1 MRRESRK
8 AGIWHLLVSFGV
20 LSPAP
25 KLELFLKGCFSRVSV
40 CYGKVKIM
48 DLRAMGK
55 WEKEAVGSREV
66 TEYQA

>member
-1 MRRESRK
+1 MRKGSRK
-8 AGIWHLLVSFGV
+8 AGIWRFLVSFCV

-25 KLELFLKGCFSRVSV
+25 KLELFLKGYFPRVSV
-40 CYGKVKIM
+40 CYGRVKIM
-48 DLRAMGK
+48 DLRVMGK